1 MRSAAAIVFAAAAVA
16 MVSVWAVTASATV
29 APSATDPSPGS
40 PSGTIYQLPVDN
52 GRRDAAPRPPSP
64 SGSSNQTL
72 PSTYRSE
79 NNFGTSS
86 TVPGAAGAGEGGG
99 KKAGAGSG
107 SGSADGPG
115 SADGSGRGQVGDLAS
130 VAADNG
136 DPSEPLNFVLLALIV
151 AVGAF
156 LGLGASR
163 ARRNASR

>member
-1 MRSAAAIVFAAAAVA
+1 MT
-16 MVSVWAVTASATV
+16 VSVVAATASATV

-64 SGSSNQTL
+64 SRSSNQTL

-86 TVPGAAGAGEGGG
+86 TVPGAAGPGEGGG
-99 KKAGAGSG
+99 TQAGGGSGGG
-107 SGSADGPG
+107 SGSAN
-115 SADGSGRGQVGDLAS
+115 GSGQGPVGDLAS
-130 VAADNG
+130 AAADNG

-151 AVGAF
+151 AAGAF

-163 ARRNASR
+163 AARRATR